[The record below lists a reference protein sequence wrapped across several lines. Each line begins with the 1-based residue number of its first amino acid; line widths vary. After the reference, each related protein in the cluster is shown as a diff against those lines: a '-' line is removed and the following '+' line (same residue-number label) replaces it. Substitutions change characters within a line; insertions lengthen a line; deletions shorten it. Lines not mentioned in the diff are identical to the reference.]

1 MLPTDSDPAPFSSVV
16 RVPAQPWVT
25 STVGAFSPA
34 FSPAAGKKLVEI
46 WVPSNDVT
54 AWSRAEAAGARTA
67 SAASASGRDSLRM
80 AGAIYPD
87 ERKGSPVT
95 ATALPAAS

>member
-1 MLPTDSDPAPFSSVV
+1 MLPTDSPTRAFSSVV
-16 RVPAQPWVT
+16 RVPAQPWVI

-54 AWSRAEAAGARTA
+54 AWSRGDGQGER
-67 SAASASGRDSLRM
+67 ASASADEGAA
-80 AGAIYPD
+80 AGSQI
-87 ERKGSPVT
+87 ERKSSPVT
-95 ATALPAAS
+95 AAARPAAS